1 MRRKLNTWHGYPLS
15 PLAVKSGFIDYYT
28 VAEVTGAE
36 PYDIYASEEGD
47 WELVNGDDMY
57 FYDTD
62 GNVYDS
68 EMAWERVQEL
78 ETMIASS
85 KGQDTSRWKADI
97 KLLTTHGEVRGVCDY
112 FQITEEGARILK
124 DESKELVYY
133 NKELDVYVLGVCHCG
148 ISWRLVCSSIP
159 V

>member
-36 PYDIYASEEGD
+36 PYDTYAS
-47 WELVNGDDMY
+47 
-57 FYDTD
+57 
-62 GNVYDS
+62 
-68 EMAWERVQEL
+68 
-78 ETMIASS
+78 
-85 KGQDTSRWKADI
+85 
-97 KLLTTHGEVRGVCDY
+97 
-112 FQITEEGARILK
+112 EEGARILK
-124 DESKELVYY
+124 DES
-133 NKELDVYVLGVCHCG
+133 KELDVYVLGVCHCG

>member
-68 EMAWERVQEL
+68 EMAWERGQEL

-97 KLLTTHGEVRGVCDY
+97 ELLTTHGEVRGVCDY

-124 DESKELVYY
+124 D
-133 NKELDVYVLGVCHCG
+133 
-148 ISWRLVCSSIP
+148 
-159 V
+159 

>member
-1 MRRKLNTWHGYPLS
+1 MRQKLNTWHGYPLS

-28 VAEVTGAE
+28 IAEVTGAE
-36 PYDIYASEEGD
+36 PYDIYAS
-47 WELVNGDDMY
+47 
-57 FYDTD
+57 
-62 GNVYDS
+62 
-68 EMAWERVQEL
+68 
-78 ETMIASS
+78 
-85 KGQDTSRWKADI
+85 
-97 KLLTTHGEVRGVCDY
+97 
-112 FQITEEGARILK
+112 EEGARILK

>member
-36 PYDIYASEEGD
+36 PYDTYAS
-47 WELVNGDDMY
+47 
-57 FYDTD
+57 
-62 GNVYDS
+62 
-68 EMAWERVQEL
+68 
-78 ETMIASS
+78 
-85 KGQDTSRWKADI
+85 
-97 KLLTTHGEVRGVCDY
+97 
-112 FQITEEGARILK
+112 EEGARILK

-133 NKELDVYVLGVCHCG
+133 NKKLDVYVLGVCHCG

>member
-36 PYDIYASEEGD
+36 PYDTYAS
-47 WELVNGDDMY
+47 
-57 FYDTD
+57 
-62 GNVYDS
+62 
-68 EMAWERVQEL
+68 
-78 ETMIASS
+78 
-85 KGQDTSRWKADI
+85 
-97 KLLTTHGEVRGVCDY
+97 
-112 FQITEEGARILK
+112 EEGARILK